1 MTDPDEWAAPTR
13 RRASAPVTLL
23 SLAAVVAVGLQVARF
38 GSAGWAD
45 MAGGA
50 LYAAMA
56 VLIARLV
63 LPAASPWAQAVLGL
77 GWCWLVEF
85 AQLTEVPVT
94 VVDAFPPA
102 RFVLGTTFNAADLV
116 AYAVGAAGCAAV
128 IVLSSRR
135 WSRPR

>member
-1 MTDPDEWAAPTR
+1 
-13 RRASAPVTLL
+13 
-23 SLAAVVAVGLQVARF
+23 
-38 GSAGWAD
+38 

-63 LPAASPWAQAVLGL
+63 LPAASPWMQAVLGL

-85 AQLTEVPVT
+85 AQLTDVPTT

-116 AYAVGAAGCAAV
+116 AYAVGAVGCAAV

-135 WSRPR
+135 WSRSR